1 MEQLRSSN
9 ILVAEEDAA
18 TRRRLT
24 RILSRDG
31 LHVEAIDRPEDLL
44 EEAKATAP
52 DLVIVDVR
60 TPAGSGFGIVRKL
73 RLGHPKLPI
82 LALVSAK
89 GGETAQQ
96 AIKAIKFGATDF
108 LQKPIDATLLL
119 RRVQQCLSTVK
130 LERMTLAPP
139 KGRQIP
145 TKLGV
150 VLQQLHDPDSGRVDA
165 KRVADYLGVPLA
177 KLAPALGVKYGTLF
191 KTSSA
196 ESVQESLR
204 PIKRVLTILNDMV
217 GDRQTVRAWLNAP
230 HADLG
235 MRTPIRVIL
244 EGHVD
249 ALLRLLENALEG
261 IPA

>member
-1 MEQLRSSN
+1 MEQLGGSK

-24 RILSRDG
+24 RILSRDD
-31 LHVEAIDRPEDLL
+31 LDVEAIDRPEDLL
-44 EEAKATAP
+44 QEAKATAP

-60 TPAGSGFGIVRKL
+60 MPAGSGFDVVRKL
-73 RLGHPKLPI
+73 RLGYPKLPI
-82 LALVSAK
+82 LALLSAK
-89 GGETAQQ
+89 GGATAQQ
-96 AIKAIKFGATDF
+96 AVKVGATDF

-130 LERMTLAPP
+130 LQRMTLAPP
-139 KGRQIP
+139 KERQIP

-165 KRVADYLGVPLA
+165 KRVANYLGVPLA
-177 KLAPALGVKYGTLF
+177 KLAPALDVKYRTLF
-191 KTSSA
+191 KTPSA
-196 ESVQESLR
+196 ESAQESLR
-204 PIKRVLTILNDMV
+204 PIKSVLTILNDMV

-235 MRTPIRVIL
+235 MRTPIQVIL

-249 ALLRLLENALEG
+249 ALLRLLENAIEG